1 MSKLGEMIRE
11 LCPDGVKY
19 KKLGE
24 VAYYAK
30 ERIKTQ
36 TIEVHNYVG
45 VEHLLQEKSGRE
57 LSTSLPNADYVIGFC
72 VDDIL
77 IVNRKYSSISQKIWL
92 ADCNGGTNG
101 DVLTIRLNEGAEVSP
116 RYLFLYLVFGAF
128 FLL

>member
-36 TIEVHNYVG
+36 AIEVHNYVG

-77 IVNRKYSSISQKIWL
+77 IGNIRPYLKKYGWL
-92 ADCNGGTNG
+92 TVTVERMEMC
-101 DVLTIRLNEGAEVSP
+101 
-116 RYLFLYLVFGAF
+116 
-128 FLL
+128 